1 VACAS
6 EELRKD
12 ILQRPGRNF
21 PSQSLLL
28 FPEAKSA
35 VAGGMGQSPNTK
47 LAAKELSLKQP
58 GPTPS
63 ARIGI
68 ALVAAL
74 ALAIPGTAIA
84 QDPSADQYT
93 PTAPSGGGDVP
104 TSPVPN
110 TGDGGPPADTGAGGD
125 SSGAPTTDSG
135 ATTPVEPTAATPNE
149 QAAGNGSAGAGKA
162 KSKDDRALDSLA
174 ATAAA
179 QRDAS
184 SSKGNESPATQLLR
198 SDSGGGLGM
207 GAFLWAVLGVT
218 ALWAVAMV
226 VRRRQDQSGHPA

>member
-1 VACAS
+1 
-6 EELRKD
+6 
-12 ILQRPGRNF
+12 
-21 PSQSLLL
+21 
-28 FPEAKSA
+28 
-35 VAGGMGQSPNTK
+35 M
-47 LAAKELSLKQP
+47 KQP

-104 TSPVPN
+104 TSPVTN
-110 TGDGGPPADTGAGGD
+110 TGGGDGGPPADTSAGGD

-135 ATTPVEPTAATPNE
+135 TTAPVEPTAATPTE
-149 QAAGNGSAGAGKA
+149 QATGNGPAGGDKA